1 LVSEVTPNLS
11 DALEQEDIK
20 AIASILEELAPH
32 EVAEELTRL
41 DSVEGTLVW
50 RVLPKDIALEV
61 FEELDPVNQ
70 QQLLLGMRDQAFRD
84 LLERMDPD
92 DRARLLGEA
101 PASFVNRVL
110 AGLSPKERKM
120 TAELLGYPE
129 ETVGRYM
136 SPEVIVISESATV
149 PEALVTIRR
158 RGKTAETIAVI
169 AVVDKQRRF
178 VGSVELSDL
187 VLAEPDLTASGLMDP
202 DAATALVSDD
212 VESAARLVQ
221 DTNHLA
227 LVVLDSEGRVVG
239 ILTVDDAIDIIEEAN
254 SEDFARQAAALPS
267 SGHYLSGKVF
277 TLARLRIVWL
287 MFLVVAATL
296 TVSVLQLF
304 EGSLEKIT
312 ALALFMPMLIGTGG
326 NVGAQAA
333 TSAVRAIALGEV
345 RPRDVFRV
353 AWRESR
359 VGLLLGLGLGVVGL
373 IAGWL
378 VSGWQVGLTVAI
390 AILVV
395 CVWAATVGAVMPL
408 VAKALRIDPANVSAP
423 LVTTLVDATGLVIY
437 FLIAGLILG
446 I

>member
-1 LVSEVTPNLS
+1 MPELPEDLL
-11 DALEQEDIK
+11 DAIELGDVK
-20 AIASILEELAPH
+20 AIAKHLEDLAPH
-32 EVAEELTRL
+32 EIAEELTRL
-41 DSVEGTLVW
+41 DAVESALVW
-50 RVLPKDIALEV
+50 RVLPKAEALEV
-61 FEELDPVNQ
+61 FEELDSSNQ
-70 QQLLLGMRDQAFRD
+70 QMLLSGMRDQAFRD

-92 DRARLLGEA
+92 DRVRLLGEA
-101 PASFVNRVL
+101 PASFVKKVL

-136 SPEVIVISESATV
+136 SPEVIVTPETATV
-149 PEALVTIRR
+149 SEVLATIRR
-158 RGKTAETIAVI
+158 KGRVAETVAVL

-178 VGSVELSDL
+178 LGSVDLTDL
-187 VLAEPDLTASGLMDP
+187 VMADEETVVMQITDP
-202 DAATALVSDD
+202 DAATALVTDD
-212 VESAARLVQ
+212 VESAARLLQ

-227 LVVLDSEGRVVG
+227 LIVLDTDDRVVG
-239 ILTVDDAIDIIEEAN
+239 IFTVDDAIDIIEEAN
-254 SEDFARQAAALPS
+254 SEDFARQSASLPS

-277 TLARLRIVWL
+277 TLAKLRIVWL
-287 MFLVVAATL
+287 MFLIVAATL

-304 EGSLEKIT
+304 EGSLEKFT

-345 RPRDVFRV
+345 RPQDVLRV

-359 VGLLLGLGLGVVGL
+359 VGLLLGLGLGLVGL

-378 VSGWQVGLTVAI
+378 VASWQVGATVAI

-395 CVWAATVGAVMPL
+395 CMWAATVGAVMPL
-408 VAKALRIDPANVSAP
+408 AAKAMKIDPAVISAP
-423 LVTTLVDATGLVIY
+423 MVTTLVDATGLIIY
-437 FLIAGLILG
+437 FLVAGLILG
-446 I
+446 

>member
-1 LVSEVTPNLS
+1 MPELPEDLL
-11 DALEQEDIK
+11 DAIELGDVK
-20 AIASILEELAPH
+20 GIARHLEELAPH
-32 EVAEELTRL
+32 EIAEELTRL
-41 DSVEGTLVW
+41 DAVESALVW
-50 RVLPKDIALEV
+50 RVLPKDEALEV
-61 FEELDPVNQ
+61 FEELDAST
-70 QQLLLGMRDQAFRD
+70 QQLLLSGMRDQAFRD

-101 PASFVNRVL
+101 PASFVKKVL

-136 SPEVIVISESATV
+136 SPEVIVTTESATV
-149 PEALVTIRR
+149 SEVLATVRKK
-158 RGKTAETIAVI
+158 GKTAETIAVL
-169 AVVDKQRRF
+169 AVVDKQRKF
-178 VGSVELSDL
+178 LGSV
-187 VLAEPDLTASGLMDP
+187 DLTELVMADEDTLVSAITDP
-202 DAATALVSDD
+202 DASTALVTDD
-212 VESAARLVQ
+212 VESAARLLQ

-227 LVVLDSEGRVVG
+227 LIVLDTDNRVVG
-239 ILTVDDAIDIIEEAN
+239 IFTVDDAIDIIEEAN
-254 SEDFARQAAALPS
+254 SEDFARQAASLPS

-287 MFLVVAATL
+287 LFLIVAATL

-304 EGSLEKIT
+304 ESSLEKFT

-345 RPRDVFRV
+345 RPQDVLRV

-359 VGLLLGLGLGVVGL
+359 VGLLLGVGLGLVGL
-373 IAGWL
+373 AAGWL
-378 VSGWQVGLTVAI
+378 VASWQVGATVAI

-395 CVWAATVGAVMPL
+395 CMWAATVGAVMPL
-408 VAKALRIDPANVSAP
+408 AAKAMKIDPAVISAP
-423 LVTTLVDATGLVIY
+423 MVTTLVDATGLIIY
-437 FLIAGLILG
+437 FLVAGLILG
-446 I
+446 

>member
-1 LVSEVTPNLS
+1 MPELPEDLL
-11 DALEQEDIK
+11 DAIELGDVK
-20 AIASILEELAPH
+20 AIARHLEELAPH
-32 EVAEELTRL
+32 EIAEELTRL
-41 DSVEGTLVW
+41 DAVESALVW
-50 RVLPKDIALEV
+50 RVLPKDEALEV
-61 FEELDPVNQ
+61 FEELDAAT
-70 QQLLLGMRDQAFRD
+70 QQLVLSGMRDQAFRD

-92 DRARLLGEA
+92 DRVRLLGEA
-101 PASFVNRVL
+101 PASFVKKVL

-136 SPEVIVISESATV
+136 SPEVIVTPETSTVSEVLA
-149 PEALVTIRR
+149 TIRKK
-158 RGKTAETIAVI
+158 GKTAETVAVL

-178 VGSVELSDL
+178 LGSVDLTDL
-187 VLAEPDLTASGLMDP
+187 VMADEDTLVSDITDP
-202 DAATALVSDD
+202 DASTALVTDD
-212 VESAARLVQ
+212 VESAARLLQ

-227 LVVLDSEGRVVG
+227 LIVLDTDNRVVG
-239 ILTVDDAIDIIEEAN
+239 IFTVDDAIDIIEEAN
-254 SEDFARQAAALPS
+254 SEDFARQSASLPS

-277 TLARLRIVWL
+277 NLARLRIVWL
-287 MFLVVAATL
+287 LFLIVAATL

-304 EGSLEKIT
+304 ESSLEKFT

-345 RPRDVFRV
+345 RPQDVLRV

-359 VGLLLGLGLGVVGL
+359 VGLLLGVGLGLVGL

-378 VSGWQVGLTVAI
+378 VASWQVGATVAI

-395 CVWAATVGAVMPL
+395 CMWAATVGSVMPL
-408 VAKALRIDPANVSAP
+408 AAKAMKIDPAVISAP
-423 LVTTLVDATGLVIY
+423 MVTTLVDATGLIIY
-437 FLIAGLILG
+437 FLVAGLILG
-446 I
+446 

>member
-1 LVSEVTPNLS
+1 MPELPEDLL
-11 DALEQEDIK
+11 DAIELGDVK
-20 AIASILEELAPH
+20 AIARHLEELAPH
-32 EVAEELTRL
+32 EIAEELTRL
-41 DSVEGTLVW
+41 DAVESALVW
-50 RVLPKDIALEV
+50 RVLPKDEALEV
-61 FEELDPVNQ
+61 FEELDAAT
-70 QQLLLGMRDQAFRD
+70 QQLVLSGMRDQAFRD

-92 DRARLLGEA
+92 DRVRLLGEA
-101 PASFVNRVL
+101 PASFVKKVL

-136 SPEVIVISESATV
+136 SPEVIVTSETSTV
-149 PEALVTIRR
+149 SEVLATIRKK
-158 RGKTAETIAVI
+158 GKTAETVAVL

-178 VGSVELSDL
+178 LGSV
-187 VLAEPDLTASGLMDP
+187 DLTELVMADEDTLVSAITDP
-202 DAATALVSDD
+202 DASTALVTDD
-212 VESAARLVQ
+212 VESAARLLQ

-227 LVVLDSEGRVVG
+227 LIVLDTDNRVVG
-239 ILTVDDAIDIIEEAN
+239 IFTVDDAIDIIEEAN
-254 SEDFARQAAALPS
+254 SEDFARQAASLPS

-287 MFLVVAATL
+287 LFLIVAATL

-304 EGSLEKIT
+304 ESSLEKFT

-345 RPRDVFRV
+345 RPQDVLRV

-359 VGLLLGLGLGVVGL
+359 VGLLLGVGLGLVGMV
-373 IAGWL
+373 AGWL
-378 VSGWQVGLTVAI
+378 VASWQVGATVAI

-395 CVWAATVGAVMPL
+395 CMWAATVGAVMPL
-408 VAKALRIDPANVSAP
+408 AAKAMKIDPAVISAP
-423 LVTTLVDATGLVIY
+423 MVTTLVDATGLIIY
-437 FLIAGLILG
+437 FLVAGLILG
-446 I
+446 

>member
-1 LVSEVTPNLS
+1 VSEVTPNLS

-41 DSVEGTLVW
+41 DSVESTLVW

-61 FEELDPVNQ
+61 FEELDPANQ

-110 AGLSPKERKM
+110 AGLSPKERRM

-149 PEALVTIRR
+149 PEALETIRR

-169 AVVDKQRRF
+169 AVVDRQRRF

-395 CVWAATVGAVMPL
+395 CVWAATVGSVMPL
-408 VAKALRIDPANVSAP
+408 AAKALKIDPANVSAP